1 MNKKTIL
8 LLLAATLSCLV
19 TAQNNYDIAMKYYY
33 GSSGYSQSYERAL
46 QYLIEECNK
55 QNPDDRALIKLCGM
69 YLMGEGTSVNLDG
82 AERLANKLKL
92 IARDMATASIADDY
106 LEEISKKKGSTTITK
121 LGATIE
127 KIWLEHNVSKNGE
140 KGMMIHSRFSVNGLK
155 GTNIQ
160 VIAFFRDS
168 ERNPLKGGI
177 IPEYTMFDGPCVKGE
192 ANAIYENS
200 LWEDYKLFIPY
211 KALPFASGKNTYY
224 VRIYIRNKQTGVW
237 LNGNSPDASF
247 VGTGYKNNAG
257 GVGNNQQSI
266 AYMDIHSKYSQYKK
280 FGGDRVVRS
289 EKDTDGKDYV
299 FYYANGWVE
308 RIGYDECSNC
318 HGRPTCDYCGGKGY
332 TEMWII
338 SNAVR
343 TTCIPCKGSGGCYF
357 CNGEGV
363 SRFIDARNERT
374 RLGYVK
380 LPYTGGT
387 LVSLDDNKNTGGSY
401 NTGNYNPNLSS
412 GNYTPSG
419 SNKIRCH
426 SCGGSGRCGFCGGRG
441 EKRNSYSGNLNDCD
455 MCRGGGVCSL
465 CRGKGVN

>member
-1 MNKKTIL
+1 MEMLKSKSLQTVFIL
-8 LLLAATLSCLV
+8 LFYS
-19 TAQNNYDIAMKYYY
+19 IA
-33 GSSGYSQSYERAL
+33 
-46 QYLIEECNK
+46 
-55 QNPDDRALIKLCGM
+55 
-69 YLMGEGTSVNLDG
+69 TSVTG
-82 AERLANKLKL
+82 QIATVNKV
-92 IARDMATASIADDY
+92 
-106 LEEISKKKGSTTITK
+106 
-121 LGATIE
+121 
-127 KIWLEHNVSKNGE
+127 WLEHNVNSG
-140 KGMMIHSRFSVNGLK
+140 SDNGLWVHSNIDVSGMK
-155 GTNIQ
+155 GKKIR
-160 VIAFFRDS
+160 VIAFFYDENKKILVDQQSQNVTEFRNHLGQVLCFSDS
-168 ERNPLKGGI
+168 KPT
-177 IPEYTMFDGPCVKGE
+177 YD
-192 ANAIYENS
+192 NS
-200 LWEDYKLFIPY
+200 NYSDYKIFIPY
-211 KALPFASGKNTYY
+211 RALPLTPTKRTYY
-224 VRIYIRNKQTGVW
+224 VHISVFDMTSNRYIDNNYEQWEGFTGSRGAEHTPQY
-237 LNGNSPDASF
+237 ND
-247 VGTGYKNNAG
+247 
-257 GVGNNQQSI
+257 NQQSI